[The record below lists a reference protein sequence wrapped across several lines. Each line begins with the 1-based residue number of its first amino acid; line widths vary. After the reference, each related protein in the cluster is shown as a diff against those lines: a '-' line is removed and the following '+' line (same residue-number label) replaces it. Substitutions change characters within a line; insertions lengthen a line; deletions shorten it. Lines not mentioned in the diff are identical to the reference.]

1 MVQTYRMFCGFLE
14 FFYLFILKF
23 SVYVEFSCLE
33 HERKKSLIFM
43 FYQIL
48 KDVYTYNLFETFF
61 MVAKDDLKGN
71 TTHFTGF

>member
-1 MVQTYRMFCGFLE
+1 MNGKNPY
-14 FFYLFILKF
+14 
-23 SVYVEFSCLE
+23 
-33 HERKKSLIFM
+33 SLCVI
-43 FYQIL
+43 